1 MIIRAKV
8 FGSCCISLFVVLV
21 FFVPLAQGAKIHV
34 LTPRTNRGPT
44 LGRDQFSK
52 NHDEQLTYDNPAIS
66 KNSDG
71 LRL

>member
-1 MIIRAKV
+1 MLICV
-8 FGSCCISLFVVLV
+8 TDFGSSCISLFAVLV
-21 FFVPLAQGAKIHV
+21 FFVLLARRDKIHV
-34 LTPRTNRGPT
+34 LTPRTNRVLA

-52 NHDEQLTYDNPAIS
+52 NYDEQLTYDNPAIS